1 VVLGKMWK
9 SVFDI
14 PVMMDDLNIVLELNY
29 KRFCRI
35 GTYVSRFIHSIHI
48 CSEEVQGMIDIRSGG
63 MQWEILTN
71 I

>member
-35 GTYVSRFIHSIHI
+35 GTYVDLYIQSI
-48 CSEEVQGMIDIRSGG
+48 SVPEEVRND
-63 MQWEILTN
+63 
-71 I
+71 

>member
-48 CSEEVQGMIDIRSGG
+48 CLRKYKE
-63 MQWEILTN
+63 
-71 I
+71 